1 MSDDLTTK
9 RPADLA
15 TTKPKRDAGSE
26 IDAFVQRSRALKAAT
41 AKQRG
46 HGRVIFALDATAS
59 RQPTWDLA
67 CQLQAEMFRE
77 VTNLDVQLLFYR
89 GFGECRASAWVSS
102 GERLANLM
110 SGIICHAGM
119 TQIGKVLA
127 HGRRETEKTKVA
139 ALAFVGDAME
149 ENIDEL
155 AVTAGELGR
164 LGVKAFMFQEGDDP
178 KVEHAFREI
187 ARLTHG
193 AYCKFDAGAASELA
207 QLLRAVAAYA
217 AAAYAAGGAK
227 ALKGKPRVAG
237 WLSYFA

>member
-41 AKQRG
+41 TKQQG
-46 HGRVIFALDATAS
+46 HGRLIFALDATAS

-67 CQLQAEMFRE
+67 CQLQGEMFHE
-77 VTNLDVQLLFYR
+77 VASLTIQLVFYR
-89 GFGECRASAWVSS
+89 GLGECRASAWVSNA
-102 GERLANLM
+102 ERLANLM
-110 SGIICHAGM
+110 SGIVCRAGA

-127 HGRRETEKTKVA
+127 HACSETKKTKVA
-139 ALAFVGDAME
+139 ALVFVGDAME

-164 LGVKAFMFQEGDDP
+164 LGVKAFMFQEGNNAD
-178 KVEHAFREI
+178 VEQAFREI

-193 AYCKFDAGAASELA
+193 AYCRFDAGAASQLA

-217 AAAYAAGGAK
+217 AGGSK
-227 ALKGKPRVAG
+227 ALEGKPHVAG